1 MFNDA
6 TRLFIEQSRI
16 YRNDSLKVTWNG
28 SAREMADSI
37 YHLRVG
43 FRVRSQF
50 FTLIYSYNNSK
61 SSYEYLQCLCKI
73 FIEKQ
78 FQVVKIIRI

>member
-37 YHLRVG
+37 YHFRVG
-43 FRVRSQF
+43 FRVKGLNF
-50 FTLIYSYNNSK
+50 L
-61 SSYEYLQCLCKI
+61 L
-73 FIEKQ
+73 
-78 FQVVKIIRI
+78 